1 MIPSL
6 FPRST
11 LWAASLAAASL
22 AAGCSSSSSDTAAT
36 KGDVTILHSASPD
49 NSTTQEGEMAA
60 AAVTT
65 DTNAIQAPA
74 AFPSGVDS
82 MHIEFKDASGQLL
95 YGPIEVPAAPQ
106 VTIPGVPLNA
116 TSITVDY
123 LRNGGYALAS
133 DDEAIAWNNAA
144 GAASPVPAAVAP
156 STTQWH
162 SGIDTQGNA
171 NLTVVVEG
179 GTAQNFLV
187 KGVGYSPAP
196 IGFSNKSGPSFG
208 DIFWDTPGGFLDFE
222 KVWKRDVETIR
233 GHGINA
239 VRTYSLIANFI
250 KDDGTI
256 PTQAEINSP
265 GSLLVREHKKF
276 LDEMWNNGVDPIY
289 VIVGIPMPATIFDK
303 AAYDAPGNAPNIE
316 YWDNNFTATVTQ
328 MQDHPAVLGF
338 TIFNEI
344 GGPTETYVNPAK
356 AQHFWEQVQKYSE
369 RAKQIAPS
377 KLIGWAYFDDPP
389 FAPNTLDYRRQYA
402 KSIDFYGINAFQSQ
416 QLASTLDPWKQSAQ
430 SDTARP
436 VILTEYGMPT
446 TVRNGSGNPPPIHS
460 TEASITETAK
470 VVGQVIPQA
479 FKHPVVAGM
488 FYFEWSDEWWKQDG
502 GSAIKQEGGNSNP
515 GFPNNYWD
523 EEGFGLY
530 SISLGDR
537 SAEQVYADADWKKGS
552 NVQVDQLTPKTDLLD
567 VLIGI
572 YKNAEKIRAEALAM
586 P

>member
-6 FPRST
+6 FPHNK
-11 LWAASLAAASL
+11 LWAASLAAAFV
-22 AAGCSSSSSDTAAT
+22 AAGCGGSGSDTSPKT
-36 KGDVTILHSASPD
+36 GDVTILHSTSPG
-49 NSTTQEGEMAA
+49 SSSAQSGQQLAA
-60 AAVTT
+60 AIPAATPS
-65 DTNAIQAPA
+65 AQSPA

-82 MHIEFKDASGQLL
+82 MQIEFKDANGQLL
-95 YGPIEVPAAPQ
+95 YGPIEVPATPQ
-106 VTIPGVPLNA
+106 VTIPDVPLNA
-116 TSITVDY
+116 SSITVDY
-123 LRNGGYALAS
+123 LRNGGFALAS
-133 DDEAIAWNNAA
+133 DDEAITWNNAA
-144 GAASPVPAAVAP
+144 GSASPVPAAVEP

-162 SGIDTQGNA
+162 SSIDAHGNA
-171 NLTVVVEG
+171 TLTVAVEG
-179 GTAQNFLV
+179 GPAQSFLI

-196 IGFSNKSGPSFG
+196 IGFSNKYGPGFG

-233 GHGINA
+233 GHGFNA

-250 KDDGTI
+250 KDDGSI

-276 LDEMWNNGVDPIY
+276 LDEMWNNGVNPIY
-289 VIVGIPMPATIFDK
+289 VIVGIPMPPAIFEKDT
-303 AAYDAPGNAPNIE
+303 YDDARAIEIE
-316 YWDNNFTATVTQ
+316 YWDNNFTATITQ

-338 TIFNEI
+338 TLFNEVI
-344 GGPTETYVNPAK
+344 GSADTYANLAR
-356 AQHFWEQVQKYSE
+356 ARHFWEQVQKYSE

-377 KLIGWAYFDDPP
+377 KLVGWAYFDDPM
-389 FAPNTLDYRRQYA
+389 FAANTLDYRRQYA
-402 KSIDFYGINAFQSQ
+402 KAIDFYGINAFQTQ
-416 QLASTLDPWKQSAQ
+416 QLATTLDPWKQSAQ

-446 TVRNGSGNPPPIHS
+446 TVRNGDGNPPPIHS
-460 TEASITETAK
+460 TEASINETAK

-502 GSAIKQEGGNSNP
+502 GSDIKQEGGNSNP
-515 GFPNNYWD
+515 GFPNKYWD

-537 SAEQVYADADWKKGS
+537 SGEEVYADADWKKGS
-552 NVQVDQLTPKTDLLD
+552 NVQVDQLTPKTELLN
-567 VLIGI
+567 VLIDI
-572 YKNAEKIRAEALAM
+572 YKNAGKIREEALAK